1 MICKKLKSHGL
12 SQILF
17 ASTLLSC
24 VLLFVALDR
33 VPAAARPA
41 ANSGARPQEQQTE
54 EGVIRFIREPD
65 AAPEFAVK
73 GHGWKNGKPGGR
85 RAEKSCC

>member
-1 MICKKLKSHGL
+1 M
-12 SQILF
+12 
-17 ASTLLSC
+17 
-24 VLLFVALDR
+24 ALDR

-54 EGVIRFIREPD
+54 EGVIRFIRDPD

-73 GHGWKNGKPGGR
+73 GMDGKTVSLAAGARKSRAAEFLGYVVRAVPHGSSGPG
-85 RAEKSCC
+85 ATAN